1 MKYITRTALG
11 LLVVGYSVITPA
23 FAQDTYPPV
32 EVLLQTG
39 TTILGQD
46 FSYPDGTPNVT
57 VAIITMQSG
66 DQTGWHVHDVPLI
79 GYMLEGEITV
89 DYGPDGQRTYRRGD
103 ALVEA
108 FQTRHQ
114 GTNTGAEPARILA
127 VFVGAEGVANT
138 ALED

>member
-1 MKYITRTALG
+1 MKYITRTVLG
-11 LLVVGYSVITPA
+11 LLVVGYNGLTPA
-23 FAQDTYPPV
+23 VAQDTYPPV

-39 TTILGQD
+39 TTILGQNT
-46 FSYPDGTPNVT
+46 SYPDGIPNVT

-108 FQTRHQ
+108 F
-114 GTNTGAEPARILA
+114 
-127 VFVGAEGVANT
+127 
-138 ALED
+138 